1 VSGPHQG
8 PPNPQGVPPKVE
20 ARLRDPRH
28 PVHHGLVLKPVPNL
42 IVTRS
47 ATPRY
52 GERNLYMSWW
62 MAKTV
67 VFAHY
72 TRMQK
77 LLYFG
82 GVVWLILTFVVGGV
96 LLAQHGDDCRSD
108 IYTNECIED

>member
-1 VSGPHQG
+1 VNGPQG
-8 PPNPQGVPPKVE
+8 SPNPHGASPEVE

-28 PVHHGLVLKPVPNL
+28 PVHHGLVLHPVPNL

-47 ATPRY
+47 TPRY
-52 GERNLYMSWW
+52 GERHLRMSWW

-82 GVVWLILTFVVGGV
+82 GIVWLILTFVAGGV
-96 LLAQHGDDCRSD
+96 LLAQHDSGCHRD
-108 IYTNECIED
+108 IYTNECTEP

>member
-1 VSGPHQG
+1 MNGPQG
-8 PPNPQGVPPKVE
+8 SPNPQGVPPEVE

-28 PVHHGLVLKPVPNL
+28 PVHHGLVLHPVPNL

-47 ATPRY
+47 TPRY
-52 GERNLYMSWW
+52 GERHLRMSWW

-67 VFAHY
+67 VFVHY

-82 GVVWLILTFVVGGV
+82 GLIVLILMWTVIP
-96 LLAQHGDDCRSD
+96 LLLFADTPSCVFDMSSNGCPAP
-108 IYTNECIED
+108 